1 MTAALP
7 PGSGKAPRMT
17 DTTPFRPLI
26 RTQADL
32 QRTWQ
37 RLLSP
42 LGFSGQSIWMLVI
55 DADGHPLPQITEITE
70 AELDGDLDAADFSR
84 LLVHLREAGL
94 DTVRL
99 AFLRSRPGPGGVTA
113 EDRSWAALLYDA
125 ARLAGVPV
133 EVVHRASD
141 HDVVPIPLDDVLGES
156 A

>member
-1 MTAALP
+1 
-7 PGSGKAPRMT
+7 MT

-32 QRTWQ
+32 QRAWE
-37 RLLSP
+37 RLMSP

-55 DADGHPLPQITEITE
+55 DADDHPLPQVTEITE
-70 AELDGDLDAADFSR
+70 AELDGDIAPEDFSR
-84 LLVHLREAGL
+84 LLVHLKEAGL
-94 DTVRL
+94 DTVRF

-113 EDRSWAALLYDA
+113 EDRAWAAFLYDA
-125 ARLAGVPV
+125 ARIADVPV

-141 HDVVPIPLDDVLGES
+141 HDLVPIPFDDVLGES